1 MTENEPII
9 AWGDESARMRHKPP
23 MYLMCASVFE
33 KGSEDGLA
41 ELAKAK
47 PSGMRKLHWY
57 DMEVKEKVRSLE
69 AIARIPHWSMVAICS
84 PMVIGPRQERARRK
98 CLERLLPQ
106 LEERGVDLLT
116 LESRW
121 KQEDK
126 SDVDMVYALR
136 NRKMIERIRI
146 EHIRPDAGEVRLWVP
161 DQVLGAIGDMFVGA
175 EGTGKWS
182 KHWDEIDPHVTL
194 LMATL
199 L

>member
-1 MTENEPII
+1 MADDEVLT
-9 AWGDESARMRHKPP
+9 AWGDESARMRHNPP

-33 KGSEDGLA
+33 KGSEEGLA

-47 PSGMRKLHWY
+47 PAGMRKLHWY
-57 DMEVKEKVRSLE
+57 DMEIREKIRSLE
-69 AIARIPHWSMVAICS
+69 AIARIPHWNTVAICS
-84 PMVIGPRQERARRK
+84 PMVPGPRQERARRK
-98 CLERLLPQ
+98 CLERMLPQ
-106 LEERGVDLLT
+106 LENRGVGLLT

-136 NRKMIERIRI
+136 NRRMI
-146 EHIRPDAGEVRLWVP
+146 EHIRVQHVRPDEGEVRLWIP
-161 DQVLGAIGDMFVGA
+161 DQILGAIGDMFVGA

-182 KHWDEIDPHVTL
+182 RYWDEIDPHITL